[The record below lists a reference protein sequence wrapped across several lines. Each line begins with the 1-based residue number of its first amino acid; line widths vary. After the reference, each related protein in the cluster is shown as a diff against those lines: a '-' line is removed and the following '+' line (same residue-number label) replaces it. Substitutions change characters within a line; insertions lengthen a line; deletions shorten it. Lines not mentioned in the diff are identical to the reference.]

1 MNQSNTYRLWK
12 RFGLAALALF
22 LGLGL
27 STAFGLG
34 VGTIEDTGPRHHA
47 QGQYDTVT
55 ATYVV
60 VEGDDLIAIGERFQ
74 IPVDAL
80 KTHNKLA
87 SDEIET
93 GQRLTIPGGSV
104 GAIGSAAPQVT
115 GKLGSPSATTTIPG
129 NQLPAP
135 APKFGGVIKETV
147 DGSKPS

>member
-1 MNQSNTYRLWK
+1 MNQSSRHRLTK
-12 RFGLAALALF
+12 QLALAVLALF

-27 STAFGLG
+27 GTAFSLG

-80 KTHNKLA
+80 KNL
-87 SDEIET
+87 S
-93 GQRLTIPGGSV
+93 
-104 GAIGSAAPQVT
+104 
-115 GKLGSPSATTTIPG
+115 
-129 NQLPAP
+129 
-135 APKFGGVIKETV
+135 
-147 DGSKPS
+147 